1 MTDTSTHATSGI
13 GGLKGRA
20 TDKLQGARGSATDAI
35 ATNPLAVLAGGLAVG
50 VVAGALIPRSERE
63 RSALDPIGRRLSE
76 GAAAALAA
84 TKETGKERL
93 TASLFSKDVAQE
105 SAQKIIHSAVT
116 AAKEAGSSAGETG
129 SANAPQAPTV
139 A

>member
-1 MTDTSTHATSGI
+1 MTDTNTTGRSTAD
-13 GGLKGRA
+13 LRGRA
-20 TDKLQGARGSATDAI
+20 TQKIEGARSTATDAI

-63 RSALDPIGRRLSE
+63 REVLDPIGRRLSE

-105 SAQKIIHSAVT
+105 SAQKIFQSAVT
-116 AAKEAGSSAGETG
+116 AAKEAGSSSGETQT
-129 SANAPQAPTV
+129 ANTPQAPTI

>member
-1 MTDTSTHATSGI
+1 MTDTNTTGRSAAD
-13 GGLKGRA
+13 LRDRA
-20 TDKLQGARGSATDAI
+20 TQKVEGARSTAAEAI

-50 VVAGALIPRSERE
+50 VVAGALIPRGERE
-63 RSALDPIGRRLSE
+63 RAALDPIGRRLSE

-105 SAQKIIHSAVT
+105 SAQKIFQSAVT
-116 AAKEAGSSAGETG
+116 AAKEAGSTPEIG
-129 SANAPQAPTV
+129 SANAPQAPTI